1 MSMPLPVT
9 RKLDFTEIP
18 VVDIGPLGEADNRRI
33 PVVAAE
39 IARACQD
46 VGFMYVKNHGVS
58 AIALCNLRREA
69 EVFFSLPSVEKMK
82 VAVEISPQ
90 YRGYLPLE
98 YTGEEGEEG
107 RNLQE
112 GFIMMPDRPVGTL
125 PLHGPNQWP
134 ENVPGLKAAMMAYF
148 VEVEKL
154 ARLMLPGFASGVG
167 LPGDYFR
174 DAFRD
179 PEMMILKLN
188 HYPPQK
194 AMNDA
199 YMLGVGGHTD
209 FSAFTIL
216 WQDDLGGLEVLNK
229 SGEWVG
235 VPPIEDTFVINIGDL
250 MQVWTNGRF
259 SSTEHRVI
267 NRYGKDRNSIAF
279 FVDPV
284 YSTKVEP
291 LVDRSGNYE
300 PVVSGDHIYAQ
311 FRRIYPQRKY

>member
-1 MSMPLPVT
+1 
-9 RKLDFTEIP
+9 
-18 VVDIGPLGEADNRRI
+18 
-33 PVVAAE
+33 
-39 IARACQD
+39 
-46 VGFMYVKNHGVS
+46 
-58 AIALCNLRREA
+58 
-69 EVFFSLPSVEKMK
+69 
-82 VAVEISPQ
+82 
-90 YRGYLPLE
+90 
-98 YTGEEGEEG
+98 
-107 RNLQE
+107 
-112 GFIMMPDRPVGTL
+112 
-125 PLHGPNQWP
+125 
-134 ENVPGLKAAMMAYF
+134 
-148 VEVEKL
+148 
-154 ARLMLPGFASGVG
+154 
-167 LPGDYFR
+167 
-174 DAFRD
+174 
-179 PEMMILKLN
+179 
-188 HYPPQK
+188 
-194 AMNDA
+194 MNDA